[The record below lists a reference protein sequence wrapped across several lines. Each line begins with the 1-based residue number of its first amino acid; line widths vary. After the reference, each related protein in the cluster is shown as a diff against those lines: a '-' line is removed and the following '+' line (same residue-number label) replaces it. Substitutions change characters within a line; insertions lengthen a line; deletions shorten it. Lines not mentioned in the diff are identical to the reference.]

1 MTHPDKILIDQIRS
15 MYQSQGNRFVT
26 DGPAVDSAPMPKEY
40 LDKMYELSNKYRP
53 IRWLPLDIPRFE
65 IGDVDEFKEIWDKQC
80 HDVLR
85 VKPDVAEPW
94 SKEQHPLGKASSWH
108 TSQFNGLHLYHH
120 PQIPIETNTFAA
132 KMYTGKVP
140 LFERLVE
147 QAMEYF
153 PVHTATAIFIWESRA
168 AIPPHRDRG
177 WYWKCPTDWRA
188 MLHDENTEPTLY
200 VSDIEKGDTHF
211 IDLPPDTNSFCW
223 SNGTQVHGS
232 VYKGK
237 RKFLLAV
244 SAYQHSVKTDDLI
257 SRSIT
262 KYRDKLNYNLDI

>member
-1 MTHPDKILIDQIRS
+1 
-15 MYQSQGNRFVT
+15 
-26 DGPAVDSAPMPKEY
+26 MPKEY
-40 LDKMYELSNKYRP
+40 LDKMYELGNKYRP
-53 IRWLPLDIPRFE
+53 IRWLPLDIPRFD
-65 IGDVDEFKEIWDKQC
+65 IGDVDEFKEIWDQQC
-80 HDVLR
+80 HDVVR

-94 SKEQHPLGKASSWH
+94 SKEHHPLGTSSSWY

-153 PVHTATAIFIWESRA
+153 PVHTATAIFIWESRS

-177 WYWKCPTDWRA
+177 AFWKCPTDWRV

-232 VYKGK
+232 IYKGK

-244 SAYQHSVKTDDLI
+244 SAYQHSGKTDDLI

-262 KYRDKLNYNLDI
+262 KYRDKLNYKLDL